1 MRSLIKKLLPNSL
14 VLFIYNFKT
23 NFDFKLIN
31 FFSKSGFLAS
41 LYYLVFSREFDR
53 EHRAVLIGRATYK
66 NSLKQQQGSVA
77 LLRRNTHRLEKGL
90 IMKPRKPTFAEAYI
104 EETVNCF
111 VDCTNSKCAGE
122 DELKWASDVLTL
134 YFSSVKET
142 KKISSARKAFS
153 VIKPSMEDK
162 GEKFIP
168 YKQNERPVLSTSYND
183 LLDLFK
189 RRRSVRWFDKQP
201 VSEELVNKAVN
212 AATLAPSACNRQPYS
227 FLVIR
232 DSDKATSVAEYA
244 MGTAGFAKNIPCLI
258 AVVGDLSAYPAE
270 RDRHVIYI
278 DASLASMQL
287 MLAFETL
294 GLSTCPINWPDVEE
308 REKLISKELNLAYQ
322 ERVVML
328 MAVGYPEL
336 EGGVAFSQKKTNDLL
351 IKDL

>member
-1 MRSLIKKLLPNSL
+1 MRSLIKKLLPDSL
-14 VLFIYNFKT
+14 VIFIYNFKI

-53 EHRAVLIGRATYK
+53 EHRAVLIGRAAYK
-66 NSLKQQQGSVA
+66 SSLKKQQGSVA

-90 IMKPRKPTFAEAYI
+90 IMQPRKPTFAEAYI
-104 EETVNCF
+104 EETVNCLL
-111 VDCTNSKCAGE
+111 DCSISKCAGE
-122 DELKWASDVLTL
+122 NELKWANDVLTL

-142 KKISSARKAFS
+142 KKISLAKDKFSAFKLS
-153 VIKPSMEDK
+153 SQTKDN
-162 GEKFIP
+162 KFIP
-168 YKQNERPVLSTSYND
+168 YKQNERPELSTSYNE
-183 LLDLFK
+183 LLSLFK
-189 RRRSVRWFDKQP
+189 RRRSVRWFDEQSVP
-201 VSEELVNKAVN
+201 VALINQAVD
-212 AATLAPSACNRQPYS
+212 AATLAPSACNRQPYR

-232 DSDKATSVAEYA
+232 DSNEATHVAEYA

-278 DASLASMQL
+278 DASLAAMQL

-308 REKLISKELNLAYQ
+308 REKLISKKLDLAYQ

-336 EGGVAFSQKKTNDLL
+336 EGGIAFSQKKTNDLL